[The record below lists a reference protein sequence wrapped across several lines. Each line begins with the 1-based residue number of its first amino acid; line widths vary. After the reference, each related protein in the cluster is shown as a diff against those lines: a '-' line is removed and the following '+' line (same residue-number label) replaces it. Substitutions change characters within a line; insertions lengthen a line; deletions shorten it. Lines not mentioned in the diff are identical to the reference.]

1 MFNKTTTEKIRNA
14 KKDATVKIETNKWIT
29 FHKMVM
35 EALAE
40 RPDVTLEISFLDEG
54 YKGKRCTVVIPKG
67 TDTKP
72 LVDKNGF
79 TGFLFLGG
87 KFGMKTN

>member
-1 MFNKTTTEKIRNA
+1 
-14 KKDATVKIETNKWIT
+14 
-29 FHKMVM
+29 M

-40 RPDVTLEISFLDEG
+40 SPDGTLEFSFLDEG
-54 YKGKRCTVVIPKG
+54 YKGKSRTLVIPKG

-79 TGFLFLGG
+79 TGFLFLGS

>member
-1 MFNKTTTEKIRNA
+1 
-14 KKDATVKIETNKWIT
+14 
-29 FHKMVM
+29 MVM

-54 YKGKRCTVVIPKG
+54 YKGKRCTVTIPKG

-72 LVDKNGF
+72 LIDKNGF
-79 TGFLFLGG
+79 TGFIFLGN
-87 KFGMKTN
+87 KFGMKTQ